1 MVFVFFL
8 FCESWILN
16 FESCVLDLG
25 LGDLVTVV
33 TVVRVSAL
41 PKGGVV

>member
-1 MVFVFFL
+1 MSLGF
-8 FCESWILN
+8 LN